1 MKLKYKEA
9 ACTEACDQS
18 DNLYSSRYIQQQAEN
33 SMSLVQL
40 YNKKSKR
47 EDYGN
52 MFVCDKNVICVIPMT
67 GQLQNI
73 VNKLSQEAR
82 KVN

>member
-1 MKLKYKEA
+1 
-9 ACTEACDQS
+9 
-18 DNLYSSRYIQQQAEN
+18 
-33 SMSLVQL
+33 
-40 YNKKSKR
+40 
-47 EDYGN
+47 
-52 MFVCDKNVICVIPMT
+52 MFVCDKNVICVVPMT